1 VEKDRIQN
9 SKISILIAED
19 DEEIAASLDNILTD
33 KGYDVTLAPDGEEAL
48 SRLDENKFD
57 VMILDLKLPKVG
69 GLEILGYIKSKKL
82 SIKVIVLTAYS
93 DIKSE
98 KICKNLG
105 AQHVIG
111 KPYDVE
117 MLLWAINMVSS
128 NKS

>member
-1 VEKDRIQN
+1 VENDRIQ
-9 SKISILIAED
+9 KISILIAED

-33 KGYDVTLAPDGEEAL
+33 KGYDVTLAPDGEQAL
-48 SRLDENKFD
+48 SRLDENNFD